1 MIAAIVIFAILAL
14 SGAVVF
20 AIATERGPSPADV
33 GVSYELAW
41 DHFDFEALWALSS
54 VELRDGRNRTE
65 FVAAKADAYRYQ
77 RRLRGVVERVEVEG
91 VAVDGRRAATVLTRL
106 EVRDGAPLRNELR
119 LVRRQG
125 SWHVVSYALR
135 PEPAETP

>member
-1 MIAAIVIFAILAL
+1 VIAAIVIVAILAL

-20 AIATERGPSPADV
+20 AVATERGPSAADV
-33 GVSYELAW
+33 AISYELAW
-41 DHFDFEALWALSS
+41 DRFDFEALWALSS
-54 VELRDGRNRTE
+54 VELRDGRNRKE
-65 FVAAKADAYRYQ
+65 FVAAKADAYRDQ
-77 RRLRGVVERVEVEG
+77 RRLQGVVERVEVEG

-106 EVRDGAPLRNELR
+106 DVRDGPQLRNELR

-125 SWHVVSYALR
+125 SWYVVAYALR